1 MSETS
6 AGHCTTFE
14 GGVLRITI
22 DRPERRNSLDPASVV
37 ALRETLEQADR
48 DHDVRA
54 IVITGN
60 GSKHFCT
67 GADLARKHGG
77 ASGSTGAEPGE
88 APAAQPA
95 ERPPLIDARST
106 VRDWLALYRTY
117 WELETPVI
125 TAINGT
131 VAGAGMALALGAD
144 LVVARSGARFNSVWT
159 RGGMSAHAADPFF
172 LPKIMPFHRLMEFA
186 LLGEPVHAE
195 DLLRWDAINRV
206 VQPNELEAA
215 ANEWANRLASL
226 PTLSMGQ
233 TKRLYRR
240 SYVSDMD
247 TAFAEEAAAIVM
259 LSPSHDRKEG
269 MAALVEGRKPTFTG
283 R

>member
-1 MSETS
+1 
-6 AGHCTTFE
+6 
-14 GGVLRITI
+14 VLRVTI
-22 DRPERRNSLDPASVV
+22 DRPERRNSLDPVSVS
-37 ALRETLEQADR
+37 ALRETLERADR
-48 DHDVRA
+48 DHDVRV
-54 IVITGN
+54 IVICGK
-60 GSKHFCT
+60 GPKHFCT
-67 GADLARKHGG
+67 GADLAGKYAPEGG
-77 ASGSTGAEPGE
+77 NAGAL
-88 APAAQPA
+88 PA

-106 VRDWLALYRTY
+106 VKDWHALYRTY

-125 TAINGT
+125 AAINGT

-186 LLGEPVHAE
+186 LLDEPVYAE

-206 VQPNELEAA
+206 VEPDELDAA
-215 ANEWANRLASL
+215 VTQWANRLASL
-226 PTLSMGQ
+226 PTLSLGQ

-269 MAALVEGRKPTFTG
+269 MAALVEGRAPTFTG

>member
-1 MSETS
+1 MTVSETN
-6 AGHCTTFE
+6 AGHRTTFE
-14 GGVLRITI
+14 GGVLRVTI
-22 DRPERRNSLDPASVV
+22 DRPERRNSLDPVSVS
-37 ALRETLEQADR
+37 ALRETLERADR
-48 DHDVRA
+48 DHDVRV
-54 IVITGN
+54 IVISGN

-67 GADLARKHGG
+67 GADLAGKYGPQGG
-77 ASGSTGAEPGE
+77 NAG
-88 APAAQPA
+88 AQPA

-186 LLGEPVHAE
+186 LLDEPVYAE

-206 VQPNELEAA
+206 VEPDELDAA
-215 ANEWANRLASL
+215 ATQWANRLASL

-247 TAFAEEAAAIVM
+247 TAFAEEAAAVVM

-269 MAALVEGRKPTFTG
+269 MAALVEGRAPTFTG